1 MDKAVS
7 NKETRTVSKLTRLVR
22 KYRNVIQPHHM
33 LKIVQATGVQCDQE
47 LLKRCKGFNS
57 EFNENFE
64 ISKVFQ
70 AKINKV
76 LELESFLKIL
86 LILIYW
92 REQRYN
98 DCLAIVRE
106 LLDKIVAANRR
117 SLDNYG
123 AILYFY
129 YFRIHEKG
137 NNFGA
142 IREYILESYN
152 RCCVRLDEIGQ
163 VTLLNILLR
172 DYLAHNQIEAAYNLI
187 EKTSFPES
195 KSNNEFC
202 KYPFYTGRVK
212 AVRRDYTD
220 ALNRLNQAIRKSP
233 DNAKGFKIQ
242 CQKIAIV
249 VELLTG

>member
-1 MDKAVS
+1 M
-7 NKETRTVSKLTRLVR
+7 
-22 KYRNVIQPHHM
+22 
-33 LKIVQATGVQCDQE
+33 
-47 LLKRCKGFNS
+47 
-57 EFNENFE
+57 
-64 ISKVFQ
+64 
-70 AKINKV
+70 
-76 LELESFLKIL
+76 
-86 LILIYW
+86 
-92 REQRYN
+92 
-98 DCLAIVRE
+98 
-106 LLDKIVAANRR
+106 AANRR

-129 YFRIHEKG
+129 FFRIHEKG
-137 NNFGA
+137 NNVPS
-142 IREYILESYN
+142 IREYMLESYN

-202 KYPFYTGRVK
+202 KYLFYTGRVK

-220 ALNRLNQAIRKSP
+220 ALNRLNQAMRKSP

-249 VELLTG
+249 VELLTGEIPNREIFSDELIFSNTYPYYKLIQAVLEGSLADF